1 MMHYICFIFWFIK
14 STIIYSCGLLFKT
27 FQIWKEKKDI
37 EIIEKLNKKKEE
49 EREKE
54 REKEK
59 AKRKKEKENQ
69 TALRGW

>member
-1 MMHYICFIFWFIK
+1 MHYMCINFWFVKI
-14 STIIYSCGLLFKT
+14 TIVYSCGLLFKT
-27 FQIWKEKKDI
+27 FKMWKEEKDI
-37 EIIEKLNKKKEE
+37 EIKEKLKKKKEE

-54 REKEK
+54 REKEE

>member
-14 STIIYSCGLLFKT
+14 STYSCGLLFKT